1 MNKPLLAARIVNP
14 DDYLET
20 PAGRVFSAER
30 SQQAWEHAY
39 RAVEALLAQAS
50 RLYLVMGVQGAGKS
64 SWISR
69 HAAGLDEHAVIFDA
83 ALPARRHRE
92 RLLALARAYEVPVVA
107 VFVQASLEQAL
118 SRNAARAADKVVP
131 EHALR
136 SVFAM
141 LEVPSLEE
149 GIDTVILHGSASNSA
164 TE

>member
-1 MNKPLLAARIVNP
+1 MPSVLAGRIVNP

-20 PAGRVFSAER
+20 PAGRVFTAER
-30 SQQAWEHAY
+30 SHQAWEQAY
-39 RAVEALLAQAS
+39 AAVEALLAQAS

-64 SWISR
+64 SWVAR
-69 HAAGLDEHAVIFDA
+69 HATGLEEHAVIFDA

-92 RLLALARAYEVPVVA
+92 RMLKLARAHDVPVTA

-118 SRNAARAADKVVP
+118 SRNAARAPDKIVP

-141 LEVPSLEE
+141 LEVPSVEE
-149 GIDTVILHGSASNSA
+149 GIDTVILHRSALNSA
-164 TE
+164 AE